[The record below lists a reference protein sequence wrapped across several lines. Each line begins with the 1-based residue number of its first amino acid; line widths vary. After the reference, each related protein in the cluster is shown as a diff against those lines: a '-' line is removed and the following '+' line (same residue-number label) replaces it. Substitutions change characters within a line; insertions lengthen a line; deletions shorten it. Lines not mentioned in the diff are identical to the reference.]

1 MIEAWIRDLVINKTF
16 TGFHVQDAVLAEL
29 ATRLRLKLRAAT
41 PADESRGIDGY
52 LGNLAVQVKPATY
65 ATKRAL
71 PEVMAQPIVYY
82 EKSSAGVTVDATE
95 IVQAMAAN
103 R

>member
-1 MIEAWIRDLVINKTF
+1 MP
-16 TGFHVQDAVLAEL
+16 AE
-29 ATRLRLKLRAAT
+29 
-41 PADESRGIDGY
+41 ESRGIDGY
-52 LGNLAVQVKPATY
+52 LGNLAVQVKPMTY

-71 PEVMAQPIVYY
+71 REVMAQPIAYY
-82 EKSSAGVTVDATE
+82 DKSSAGVTVDATE